1 MAGARGT
8 GQAAPASYN
17 APDQHSRETT
27 PVPKMKTHRG
37 AADRFAVTKRGKL
50 LRGHAK
56 LNHLLSK
63 KSSRQKRRLGRMSI
77 VAEGDRRSVRRMLGR

>member
-1 MAGARGT
+1 VVNSQSSTRHPPMTSTEG
-8 GQAAPASYN
+8 
-17 APDQHSRETT
+17 DE

-37 AADRFAVTKRGKL
+37 AASRFAVTKNGKL

-63 KSSRQKRRLGRMSI
+63 KSSRQKRRLGRTSI
-77 VAEGDRRSVRRMLGR
+77 VAEGDRRTVRRLLGR

>member
-1 MAGARGT
+1 M
-8 GQAAPASYN
+8 
-17 APDQHSRETT
+17 
-27 PVPKMKTHRG
+27 PKMKTHRG
-37 AADRFAVTKRGKL
+37 AAGRFAVTKNGKL

-63 KSSRQKRRLGRMSI
+63 TSSRQKRRLGRMSI

>member
-1 MAGARGT
+1 
-8 GQAAPASYN
+8 
-17 APDQHSRETT
+17 
-27 PVPKMKTHRG
+27 VPKMKTHRG

-77 VAEGDRRSVRRMLGR
+77 VAEGDRRSVRRLLGR